1 MAQATTIQ
9 VGKKYSF
16 VTNKPG
22 RLIYRD
28 QWINKNNSTNIYEVT
43 VEAEVSLEDVTDG
56 FEDGNPAICN
66 FVISYA
72 TGGSLYKDAF
82 YVKDSRGIGHMV
94 ASEELHE
101 I

>member
-9 VGKKYSF
+9 IGKKYSF

-28 QWINKNNSTNIYEVT
+28 QWIKFNDSTQTYEVT
-43 VEAEVSLEDVTDG
+43 VESEVSLEEVTTG
-56 FEDGNPAICN
+56 FENGNPAICN
-66 FVISYA
+66 FVVSYVA
-72 TGGSLYKDAF
+72 SNCLYKDAF

-94 ASEELHE
+94 TSEELHE